1 MLFSIKLYYVSVE
14 LPRWRE
20 RKVDW
25 DRSRMSK
32 GAKAGNRI
40 GAESSRSFR
49 KYIGE
54 IVKKAVT
61 AKSRNIGFAD
71 LRIDG

>member
-1 MLFSIKLYYVSVE
+1 
-14 LPRWRE
+14 
-20 RKVDW
+20 
-25 DRSRMSK
+25 MSK
-32 GAKAGNRI
+32 GAKVGNKI

-49 KYIGE
+49 EYIGE

-71 LRIDG
+71 LQIDG